1 MGLSQEAPSDEA
13 DPKGLLLLQLSVG
26 LTEVCQLP
34 LEPGSVTVAGT
45 EKAEAARLRDC
56 ERKSGMGHEIH
67 RGEHDRMLYAQQ
79 PGYGIAD
86 RHEAAPR
93 AVFGLDSILKPSYH
107 FRKMIR
113 FDDYVLYSRT
123 VRRWSYPIFRPLRRW
138 HAAVALHA
146 PPAS

>member
-1 MGLSQEAPSDEA
+1 MGLSQEAPSDET
-13 DPKGLLLLQLSVG
+13 DPKGQLSVG

-34 LEPGSVTVAGT
+34 LEPGGVTVTGP
-45 EKAEAARLRDC
+45 EKAEAACLRDC
-56 ERKSGMGHEIH
+56 ERKPGMGHEIH

-86 RHEAAPR
+86 RHEAARR

-113 FDDYVLYSRT
+113 FDDCVSIQERCYDGVIR
-123 VRRWSYPIFRPLRRW
+123 
-138 HAAVALHA
+138 
-146 PPAS
+146 